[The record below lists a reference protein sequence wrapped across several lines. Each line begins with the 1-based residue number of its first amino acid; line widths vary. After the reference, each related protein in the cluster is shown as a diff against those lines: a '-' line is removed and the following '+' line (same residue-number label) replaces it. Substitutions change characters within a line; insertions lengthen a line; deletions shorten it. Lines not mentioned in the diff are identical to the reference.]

1 MAGSAPLLH
10 GPGRIH
16 SNPDW
21 TNMRKFLFTSAL
33 MLALGVAAPRTASAD
48 PIELT
53 LQGVSDHTLSA
64 NVLLAY
70 NPLLGQLSLNITN
83 TSANYD
89 PRLTSFAFNLP
100 TAISGISSFSSTP
113 TGWSY
118 VLDRNDINTPGQFG
132 FYDAAGLTGPNF
144 NGGSPNLGI
153 PIGSTFSFLFTFTG
167 SNLGNLNESSFVNL
181 RSYQS
186 GRRPERKRAGL
197 HRPVPAR
204 WRGRKRQRRC
214 DSDRHSPGAG
224 AGHAALQRHRPAG
237 SRVASSSQD
246 LDQVVAAVGSHAF
259 FTESSRRSAALRIF
273 RRLSVGYTVV

>member
-1 MAGSAPLLH
+1 
-10 GPGRIH
+10 
-16 SNPDW
+16 
-21 TNMRKFLFTSAL
+21 MRKFLFASAL
-33 MLALGVAAPRTASAD
+33 ILALGVAAPRPASAD

-181 RSYQS
+181 RSYD
-186 GRRPERKRAGL
+186 PAGG
-197 HRPVPAR
+197 PNESEQAFIAR
-204 WRGRKRQRRC
+204 FQRV
-214 DSDRHSPGAG
+214 GAG
-224 AGHAALQRHRPAG
+224 GGGSDVAIPTDIHQVPEPATLLFSG
-237 SRVASSSQD
+237 IGLLGLASR
-246 LDQVVAAVGSHAF
+246 L
-259 FTESSRRSAALRIF
+259 RRRTSIK
-273 RRLSVGYTVV
+273 S

>member
-1 MAGSAPLLH
+1 
-10 GPGRIH
+10 
-16 SNPDW
+16 
-21 TNMRKFLFTSAL
+21 MRKYLFASAL
-33 MLALGVAAPRTASAD
+33 ILALGAAAPRTAGAD
-48 PIELT
+48 PMVLT

-132 FYDAAGLTGPNF
+132 FFDTAGLTGPNF

-167 SNLGNLNESSFVNL
+167 TNLGSLTESSFMSLSYDPNGGPNESEQTFIARFQRVGASGNGSDVAIPNGVHQVPEPATLLFSGIGLLGLASHL
-181 RSYQS
+181 R
-186 GRRPERKRAGL
+186 RRTSLK
-197 HRPVPAR
+197 
-204 WRGRKRQRRC
+204 Q
-214 DSDRHSPGAG
+214 
-224 AGHAALQRHRPAG
+224 
-237 SRVASSSQD
+237 
-246 LDQVVAAVGSHAF
+246 
-259 FTESSRRSAALRIF
+259 
-273 RRLSVGYTVV
+273 